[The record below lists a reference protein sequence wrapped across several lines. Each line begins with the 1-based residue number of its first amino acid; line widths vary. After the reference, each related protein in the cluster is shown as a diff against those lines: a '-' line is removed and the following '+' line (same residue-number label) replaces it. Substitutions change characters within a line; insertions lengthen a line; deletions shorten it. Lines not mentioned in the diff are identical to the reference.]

1 MTLGG
6 KPGVDERCTVL
17 LIDDEANI
25 LASLKR
31 TLRREGYAILTAES
45 ASEGFSLLARNE
57 VQVIVSDQRMP
68 EMNGT
73 EFLARVKNLYPNTVR
88 MVLSGYSDISA
99 VTDSI
104 NRGAIY
110 RFYTKPWD
118 DTQLRDNI
126 RLAFQH
132 YWMVNQPGLA
142 RAAAR

>member
-110 RFYTKPWD
+110 RFMMKPWD
-118 DTQLRDNI
+118 DEQLKQEIAGALRHWRQLYGPRTNDD
-126 RLAFQH
+126 
-132 YWMVNQPGLA
+132 
-142 RAAAR
+142 